1 MSGGSARPFTRAARR
16 FLAGL
21 LVVVALGACGSDE
34 EPELTF
40 EDLLNELEG
49 RELTPVEVARRAE
62 IGETL
67 CQLDDQ
73 LLDEIWQRLDD
84 QQLDFQDIVISSLCP
99 ERAILYAGHTGR
111 RVTEEAVQSGVRT
124 STTRP
129 TTTTTTTI
137 RTPTTRA
144 TAGPTPTSE
153 SSSTDSTGSGSTDSP
168 SSSSTVAGT
177 GTSTSTTRASTPPS
191 SGTTSIV
198 TTTSS

>member
-1 MSGGSARPFTRAARR
+1 MTGGSARPIARSARR
-16 FLAGL
+16 LLAL
-21 LVVVALGACGSDE
+21 LFATVALVACGSEE

-40 EDLLNELEG
+40 EDRLNELEG
-49 RELTPVEVARRAE
+49 RDLTPVELARRAE
-62 IGETL
+62 VGETL

-129 TTTTTTTI
+129 TSTTTTTA

-144 TAGPTPTSE
+144 TSGPGPTSD
-153 SSSTDSTGSGSTDSP
+153 SSPGTDSTGSGSTGSTL
-168 SSSSTVAGT
+168 SSSTT
-177 GTSTSTTRASTPPS
+177 GETSTSTTRAIGPPS

-198 TTTSS
+198 TTATSS